1 MEKMKADG
9 AHLVKCVR
17 MAGGQQLL
25 AKDVFLAVTPSKIV
39 EIACPETPMEEATEP
54 IVLMEASMETL
65 ESMEGELG
73 DPNALRLQF
82 TGVSGTRV
90 YRMGAAKSMKLMG
103 LLQAHLV
110 DQIIHND
117 CFSPSARSHVR
128 ANRMHDV
135 IFKPRKL
142 LCALDFDRTITQKD
156 FRRSSCISSQRLCV
170 SYPDLSSVIGSHRIM
185 LLTEL
190 CKYLN
195 HRGVILVVVSLN
207 SRKAIEQ
214 VLKKLGVSSLFKHI
228 YDKENVVSY
237 GDKQKLM
244 QHLMAIYGMSAEDSC
259 LLVDDQE
266 SNLVAA
272 PCSTL
277 LVREGRGV
285 GARECRQIID
295 WCRGLVDLGA

>member
-1 MEKMKADG
+1 MKM
-9 AHLVKCVR
+9 
-17 MAGGQQLL
+17 
-25 AKDVFLAVTPSKIV
+25 
-39 EIACPETPMEEATEP
+39 
-54 IVLMEASMETL
+54 
-65 ESMEGELG
+65 
-73 DPNALRLQF
+73 
-82 TGVSGTRV
+82 
-90 YRMGAAKSMKLMG
+90 MG

-110 DQIIHND
+110 DQIMHND
-117 CFSPSARSHVR
+117 CFSPSDRSHVP
-128 ANRMHDV
+128 ANRRLECGMNDV

-156 FRRSSCISSQRLCV
+156 FRRSSCISSQKLCV
-170 SYPDLSSVIGSHRIM
+170 SHPDLSSVIGCHRIM

-190 CKYLN
+190 CQYLN

-214 VLKKLGVSSLFKHI
+214 VLKKLGVSSLFTHI
-228 YDKENVVSY
+228 YDKENVLSS

-285 GARECRQIID
+285 GARECRQIIG
-295 WCRGLVDLGA
+295 WCRGLVDLRTSIVDP